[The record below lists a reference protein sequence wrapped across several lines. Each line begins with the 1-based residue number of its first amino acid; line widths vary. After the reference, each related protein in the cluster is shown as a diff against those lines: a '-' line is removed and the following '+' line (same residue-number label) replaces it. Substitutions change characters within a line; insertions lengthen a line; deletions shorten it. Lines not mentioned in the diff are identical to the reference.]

1 MQKKTVALSREMID
15 HRSHL
20 TISFGYDKA
29 LIALCRSLG
38 AEWDTVRKFWFISE
52 DIASVQRVFNHFKG
66 HAWVDY
72 STLKPAK
79 QTAQTPKQN
88 TQRATPEL
96 TDENREII
104 DQFRVALESK
114 RYAPST
120 VRTYVSIATEFIAHM
135 QPKAVS
141 EITVDDVSTYHHHHL
156 LQRGYGQ
163 SYHNQLINAIK
174 HFFSRIEKRE
184 LDLDKLERPSKQ
196 RKLPIV
202 LSKEEVSAILSAITN
217 DKHRLM
223 IALIYACGLRRSEL
237 LNLKLNDIDGSRN
250 MLWVRQS
257 KGKKDRMVPLPDSL
271 LLKLRAHY
279 VAHKPNTYVFE
290 GLKPGEQYSA
300 SSLQQIL
307 ARAASQSGIAKRKQ
321 VTLHTLR
328 HSYATHLLE
337 AGTDLRYIQVLL
349 GHNSS
354 KTTEIYTHVSSQKL
368 ETITSPYDTL

>member
-15 HRSHL
+15 HCSYL

-38 AEWDTVRKFWFISE
+38 AKWDSVRSCWRIPE
-52 DIASVQRVFNHFKG
+52 DNASVQRVFNHFKG

-72 STLKPAK
+72 STLKPEK
-79 QTAQTPKQN
+79 QTSQTRKQN
-88 TQRATPEL
+88 TQRATLEL

-120 VRTYVSIATEFIAHM
+120 VRTYVSITTEFIAQM
-135 QPKAVS
+135 QPKAIS
-141 EITVDDVSTYHHHHL
+141 EITVDDVSRYHHRHL

-174 HFFSRIEKRE
+174 HFFARIEKRQ

-196 RKLPIV
+196 RKLPTV
-202 LSKEEVSAILSAITN
+202 LSKEEVSAILSSIKN

-237 LNLKLNDIDGSRN
+237 LNLKLNDIDSSRN

-271 LLKLRAHY
+271 LNQLRTY
-279 VAHKPNTYVFE
+279 YKVNKPSTYVFE
-290 GLKPGEQYSA
+290 SPTPGERYSA

-307 ARAASQSGIAKRKQ
+307 ARAASKSGIASRKQ

-337 AGTDLRYIQVLL
+337 AGTDLRYTQVLL

-368 ETITSPYDTL
+368 ETITRPYDTL